1 MNRVVRFSM
10 IACLAALLFACGDDD
25 KKEEAPYFGVEAK
38 FLTQSFGPASDT
50 KYVTVKTN
58 QAFTATSSASWC
70 KTERLSA
77 ETEENLKISVDAL
90 NDVTS
95 RTATVTVAC
104 EGFTSAVI
112 TVNQS
117 GVQAT
122 LTVTPPQ
129 PEAVAGSGG
138 DVTLTV
144 AANTT
149 WEYSIPSD
157 ATWLTKAEE
166 TATSLTLTAEANPQT
181 SPREVAVTFTL
192 PGYAATQVVTVSQA
206 AGFQPVLTVT
216 PPSSATIV
224 KAGGDLILAIE
235 ANADWEYDIPAGATW
250 LTKKEETA
258 TALTLTAANNALW
271 GGRSAVVT
279 VSLTEYPEYTRSY
292 TVCQS
297 GAADMLD
304 VVFNTD
310 GTANDVSPMAHNV
323 EWINFNY
330 PLSVAY
336 DAAWGRNVVTFNP
349 AANGTSPGANNGSYY
364 RVDYNSNTAFQEK
377 LADGHTFECLVKFD
391 HNYTTAAASYE
402 TKFFSTH
409 GSGGTGFL
417 IANQTQATGA
427 NGITFLPNVSVAG
440 ITNTWVWANSQIKPD
455 GQKYYHLVG
464 IWNQAEEKAYIY
476 VDGEVKAVVDDTK
489 TVYRP
494 VQLDPRWLAIGGDAG
509 GNAIE
514 GLFQGKI
521 VIARIY
527 DKPLTA
533 GEAAALYAEITNP

>member
-1 MNRVVRFSM
+1 M

-38 FLTQSFGPASDT
+38 FLTQSFGPAADT

-77 ETEENLKISVDAL
+77 ETEENLKISVEAL
-90 NDVTS
+90 DGVTP

-129 PEAVAGSGG
+129 PEAIAGSGG
-138 DVTLTV
+138 DVAFTV
-144 AANTT
+144 AANTA
-149 WEYSIPSD
+149 WEYSI
-157 ATWLTKAEE
+157 ATGADWLRETAK

-192 PGYAATQVVTVSQA
+192 PGYDATQTVTVSQA
-206 AGFQPVLTVT
+206 AGFQPALTVT
-216 PPSSATIV
+216 PPPSATI
-224 KAGGDLILAIE
+224 ARTGGNLILAIE
-235 ANADWEYDIPAGATW
+235 ANADWEYVIPAGATW
-250 LTKKEETA
+250 LTQTGESA
-258 TALTLTAANNALW
+258 TALTLTAANNTLW

-292 TVCQS
+292 IVCQS

-323 EWINFNY
+323 EWIDFDY
-330 PLSVAY
+330 PLTVAY

-349 AANGTSPGANNGSYY
+349 AANGISPGANHGSFY
-364 RVDYNSNTAFQEK
+364 RVDYNSNIEFKNK

-391 HNYTTAAASYE
+391 HDYASTATSYE
-402 TKFFSTH
+402 TKFFSTQQ
-409 GSGGTGFL
+409 SGGTGL
-417 IANQTQATGA
+417 MIANQSQETGA

-440 ITNTWVWANSQIKPD
+440 TTNTWVWANSQIKPD

-464 IWNQAEEKAYIY
+464 VWNQAEEKAYIY
-476 VDGEVKAVVDDTK
+476 VDGEVKKVVNDTK

-494 VQLDPRWLAIGGDAG
+494 IQLDPTWLAIGGDAG
-509 GNAIE
+509 PNGVIE
-514 GLFQGKI
+514 SPLKGKI
-521 VIARIY
+521 VIARVY
-527 DKPLTA
+527 DSPLTA
-533 GEAAALYAEITNP
+533 ADAAALYAEITQP